1 MTDLTLKDLLSDCTP
16 TSLEETEQASLL
28 NRSDTKYVFPASALV
43 DVLRRIGETYRVLA
57 IDGCRLFRYANM
69 YFDTPDRLFYR
80 QHHNGKLNRCKIRS
94 RQYVESGSS
103 FFEVK
108 LKLNGRRTHKE
119 RIPHTDSWSVIGN
132 EASELIRTA
141 TGMDAASLEP
151 VLAVHYARMTFVHP
165 VRCERVTIDTSLWFE
180 NGKQRRLDGVIIAE
194 VKQDRLSRE
203 SDFMKLMQER
213 RLLPLSISK
222 YCIGTALTCTD
233 IKLNRFKP
241 KLRTLQ
247 KVCHGV
253 P

>member
-1 MTDLTLKDLLSDCTP
+1 MTDLTLKALLSDCTP
-16 TSLEETEQASLL
+16 ISLEETEQVSLL
-28 NRSDTKYVFPASALV
+28 NRSDTKYVFPSSALT
-43 DVLRRIGETYRVLA
+43 DVVRRIGETYRVLT
-57 IDGCRLFRYANM
+57 IDECRLFRYANM
-69 YFDTPDRLFYR
+69 YFDTPDRMFYHH
-80 QHHNGKLNRCKIRS
+80 HHNGKLNRCKIRS
-94 RQYVESGSS
+94 RRYVESGNS

-119 RIPHTDSWSVIGN
+119 RIPHGDDMSVIGSD
-132 EASELIRTA
+132 ASELIRA
-141 TGMDAASLEP
+141 STGIDSGSLEP
-151 VLAVHYARMTFVHP
+151 VLAVHYARMTFVHT
-165 VRCERVTIDTSLWFE
+165 VRCERLTIDTSLWFE

-253 P
+253 D

>member
-1 MTDLTLKDLLSDCTP
+1 MIELTLKDFLSNCTP
-16 TSLEETEQASLL
+16 ISLEETEQSSLL
-28 NRSDTKYVFPASALV
+28 NRSDTKYIFPSAAL
-43 DVLRRIGETYRVLA
+43 DEVLGRIGADYRILD
-57 IDGCRLFRYANM
+57 IDGCRLFHYANM
-69 YFDTPDRLFYR
+69 YFDTSDRLFYR

-94 RQYVESGSS
+94 RKYVESGTS

-108 LKLNGRRTHKE
+108 LKINGRRTHKE
-119 RIPHTDSWSVIGN
+119 RIPHNDDLAVISRR
-132 EASELIRTA
+132 ASELVRTA
-141 TGMDAASLEP
+141 TGMNAALLQP
-151 VLAVHYARMTFVHP
+151 VLAVHYARMTFVHN
-165 VRCERVTIDTSLWFE
+165 VRCERVTIDTALWFE
-180 NGKQRRLDGVIIAE
+180 NGQQRHLDGVVIAE

-222 YCIGTALTCTD
+222 YCIGTALTCTN